1 MLFFLTVLIQVH
13 PFLIMAPTFFCRE
26 LNSAATMGSIITWYR
41 IPLTPAHVLRT
52 IAPTTG
58 LSLESRHRVGPLD
71 SAERLTGLGSYSVWP
86 GFHIWDVFMEVNE
99 NPGRKVQL
107 FRTDLFAS
115 DLVGTAKRER
125 NSNNY

>member
-1 MLFFLTVLIQVH
+1 MNYAENCFVSQSSQYFHLSDADVLEWG
-13 PFLIMAPTFFCRE
+13 LRC
-26 LNSAATMGSIITWYR
+26 R

-71 SAERLTGLGSYSVWP
+71 SAERLTALGSYSFWL
-86 GFHIWDVFMEVNE
+86 GFHITDVFMEVNE

>member
-1 MLFFLTVLIQVH
+1 M
-13 PFLIMAPTFFCRE
+13 E
-26 LNSAATMGSIITWYR
+26 LNSAAMMGSIITWYR

-71 SAERLTGLGSYSVWP
+71 SAERLTVLGSYLFWP
-86 GFHIWDVFMEVNE
+86 GFHIWDVFIEVNE

-107 FRTDLFAS
+107 FRIDSFAS
-115 DLVGTAKRER
+115 DLVGTARRER

>member
-1 MLFFLTVLIQVH
+1 M
-13 PFLIMAPTFFCRE
+13 
-26 LNSAATMGSIITWYR
+26 MGSIITWYR

-71 SAERLTGLGSYSVWP
+71 SAEGLTGPGSYLFWP
-86 GFHIWDVFMEVNE
+86 GFHICDVFMEVNE
-99 NPGRKVQL
+99 NPGGKVQL
-107 FRTDLFAS
+107 FGTDLFAS

-125 NSNNY
+125 NSNY